1 MDLIAI
7 LSDREDDLLAR
18 LKGLLGEYTTYPVR
32 SLDELVNLQHNIP
45 VNLLIIDTSSYRF
58 SSLSD
63 FIKKLDDE
71 KVVILSGEQSD
82 TPPEWELPSSVYGL
96 VISVIL

>member
-71 KVVILSGEQSD
+71 KVVILPGNN
-82 TPPEWELPSSVYGL
+82 PIPLLNGNYLHLFMVWL
-96 VISVIL
+96 ISVIL